1 MSALNISMTE
11 LAMLRKETNV
21 AELFEIS
28 NNNSAMLYLKL
39 CCLMCVGEA
48 WPIRLGGVASD

>member
-1 MSALNISMTE
+1 MSVYIFSITV
-11 LAMLRKETNV
+11 LAVLRKETNI

-39 CCLMCVGEA
+39 CCLMYVGEA